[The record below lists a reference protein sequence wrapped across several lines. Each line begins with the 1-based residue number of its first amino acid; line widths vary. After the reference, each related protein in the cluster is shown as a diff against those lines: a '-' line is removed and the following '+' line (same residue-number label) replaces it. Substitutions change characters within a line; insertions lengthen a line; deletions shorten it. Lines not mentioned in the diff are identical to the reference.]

1 MKDKRIIKTIMGM
14 GREKNVRILDL
25 PSQGLGVINSKI
37 KNTFIM
43 IRKTKI
49 CASLVNLPIFHSE
62 RKKWADS
69 QKEVQKSNFLAPNL
83 GLFHLYL
90 L

>member
-1 MKDKRIIKTIMGM
+1 
-14 GREKNVRILDL
+14 
-25 PSQGLGVINSKI
+25 
-37 KNTFIM
+37 M

-49 CASLVNLPIFHSE
+49 YVSLVNLPIFHSE
-62 RKKWADS
+62 RKEWADS